1 MLPDEQSTAPAD
13 QCSAPSGATCGQY
26 FKCSTSILGRAAAW
40 SPNPQSPPLFFDRP
54 IVDGKV
60 VPAIAA
66 KWIANSPLAMI
77 DQYVPNL
84 KSYKA
89 IALDVGLQDTL
100 LGSVREM
107 DASLTRLN
115 LAHTFETY
123 EGDHTNHLK
132 DRVELKVLPFFSQ
145 HLNFNTK
152 KSGNKR

>member
-1 MLPDEQSTAPAD
+1 
-13 QCSAPSGATCGQY
+13 
-26 FKCSTSILGRAAAW
+26 
-40 SPNPQSPPLFFDRP
+40 
-54 IVDGKV
+54 
-60 VPAIAA
+60 
-66 KWIANSPLAMI
+66 MI